1 MYGVFSYIY
10 HKNQPNVGM
19 YTIHGSYGIANH
31 HCFDSQ
37 HFWETQKTT
46 TKRRNRKKLGKKRY
60 LTNNHGRRV
69 CFGAKNVGRYRL
81 ALKFCPGYPPV
92 PCFPSNQTPR
102 FAPEL
107 EHFWCTTQP
116 ARHENSG
123 VVSTS
128 RPVWYGR
135 RRKDRGNQVG
145 QTSGRKWM
153 DDTRFWSSLINFLVG
168 WVSWFV
174 ELENLC
180 HFKASTCILRCH
192 ICIITCVFNFS
203 LPLSLSIYI
212 YIYMY
217 TLWLYMF
224 GHQCL
229 PSHLTCSCILYIHIS
244 KGWGPHWWA
253 SDSCYL
259 GLLSGFGT
267 WGLQTTGWTSQ
278 IIQ

>member
-1 MYGVFSYIY
+1 MVAGFVL
-10 HKNQPNVGM
+10 G
-19 YTIHGSYGIANH
+19 
-31 HCFDSQ
+31 
-37 HFWETQKTT
+37 
-46 TKRRNRKKLGKKRY
+46 RKMCML
-60 LTNNHGRRV
+60 
-69 CFGAKNVGRYRL
+69 GRYRL

-180 HFKASTCILRCH
+180 HIIASTCILRCH
-192 ICIITCVFNFS
+192 ICIITWCFQFLS
-203 LPLSLSIYI
+203 PSLSIHI
-212 YIYMY
+212 YIYVHTVVVY
-217 TLWLYMF
+217 V
-224 GHQCL
+224 
-229 PSHLTCSCILYIHIS
+229 
-244 KGWGPHWWA
+244 
-253 SDSCYL
+253 
-259 GLLSGFGT
+259 
-267 WGLQTTGWTSQ
+267 WTSMFTVSLDMLLHF
-278 IIQ
+278 IYAHIQGMGAPLVSFR